1 LDEAKAF
8 VQNAIRRMERGVG
21 MAKFILGLLVGLVIG
36 LVSSPYFSRGEL
48 NDLSVK
54 ARAELGRHVPINN

>member
-1 LDEAKAF
+1 
-8 VQNAIRRMERGVG
+8 